1 MSNRDCPCK
10 GCVPPKRTPT
20 CHSSCTDY
28 AEWKSG
34 LDAENAKIREVK
46 KEYDD
51 LFLTM
56 IKRKRRRRK

>member
-1 MSNRDCPCK
+1 MSNRDCPCR

-20 CHSSCTDY
+20 CHSSCPDY

-34 LDAENAKIREVK
+34 LETKNAKIREVK

-51 LFLTM
+51 LFLT
-56 IKRKRRRRK
+56 IIKRRRRK

>member
-1 MSNRDCPCK
+1 MSNRDCPCR

-20 CHSSCTDY
+20 CHSNCPEY
-28 AEWKSG
+28 ADWKSG

-51 LFLTM
+51 FFLT
-56 IKRKRRRRK
+56 IIKRRRRK